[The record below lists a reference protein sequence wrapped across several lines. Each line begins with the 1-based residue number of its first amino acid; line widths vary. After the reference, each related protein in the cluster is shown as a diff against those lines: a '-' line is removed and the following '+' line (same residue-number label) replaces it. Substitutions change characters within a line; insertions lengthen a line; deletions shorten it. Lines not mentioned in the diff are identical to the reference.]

1 VVGSSTPVPELYFGQ
16 LVRFSVPTVPLPF
29 ISHLGDFYLVNFRT
43 HSVFFPRII
52 SLALLLILGSVLG
65 GCAGYVPAATP
76 ASGTQAA
83 LAVSPSSLNFS
94 TVVVGQTL
102 TQAIHVSNTSKSPIQ
117 LSSLK
122 VSDKDFV
129 ISGPSVPRTLLP
141 GTGLDYTLAFTPS
154 TAGSQTAS
162 VSIGNSATSA
172 PTTVSLAGVGA
183 KATAAVQLNP
193 NSVNF
198 GSLVLQS
205 TSTKSI
211 TLQNSGDVNVKI
223 SGVTVAGAG
232 FGFADLSP
240 GFSLSPNQTVTFQ
253 VWFKPTVKG
262 VASGTVSIIS
272 ANLASPATLGLSGSG
287 VTSTSSSPTPS
298 PTPAPTAH
306 TVHLSWAPSS
316 SAVVGYRVY
325 RGQVSGGPYP
335 NAVTSVDALSF
346 DDTTVADGNT
356 YYYVVTSVDSA
367 GEESA
372 YSNQASAA
380 VPNN

>member
-1 VVGSSTPVPELYFGQ
+1 
-16 LVRFSVPTVPLPF
+16 
-29 ISHLGDFYLVNFRT
+29 VNFRT
-43 HSVFFPRII
+43 HSIFFPGIF
-52 SLALLLILGSVLG
+52 SLAWLLILGSALG
-65 GCAGYVPAATP
+65 GCAGYVPAATTP
-76 ASGTQAA
+76 SSTQGA

-102 TQAIHVSNTSKSPIQ
+102 TQTIHVSNTGKSPIQ
-117 LSSLK
+117 LSSVK

-129 ISGPSVPRTLLP
+129 ISGPSVPRTILP
-141 GTGLDYTLAFTPS
+141 ATGLDYTLAFTPS

-172 PTTVSLAGVGA
+172 PTTVPLAGVGA

-198 GSLVLQS
+198 GSLVLQT

-211 TLQNSGDVNVKI
+211 SLQNSGDVNVKI

-272 ANLASPATLGLSGSG
+272 ANLSSPVTLGLSGSG
-287 VTSTSSSPTPS
+287 VTSSSPSPTPS
-298 PTPAPTAH
+298 PTPTAH

-316 SAVVGYRVY
+316 SAVSGYRVY

-335 NAVTSVDALSF
+335 NAVTSGDVLSF
-346 DDTTVADGNT
+346 DDTTVVDGNT
-356 YYYVVTSVDSA
+356 YYYVVTAVDSA
-367 GEESA
+367 GVEST
-372 YSNQASAA
+372 YSNQASAQ

>member
-1 VVGSSTPVPELYFGQ
+1 
-16 LVRFSVPTVPLPF
+16 
-29 ISHLGDFYLVNFRT
+29 VNFRI
-43 HSVFFPRII
+43 HSGFFPGIF

-65 GCAGYVPAATP
+65 GCAGYVPAATTP
-76 ASGTQAA
+76 TATQGA
-83 LAVSPSSLNFS
+83 LAVSPASLNFS

-102 TQAIHVSNTSKSPIQ
+102 TQTIHVSNTGKSPIQ

-129 ISGPSVPRTLLP
+129 ISGPSVPRTILP
-141 GTGLDYTLAFTPS
+141 STGLDYTLAFTPS

-162 VSIGNSATSA
+162 VSIGNSASSA
-172 PTTVSLAGVGA
+172 PTTVPLAGTGT

-198 GSLVLQS
+198 GSLVLQ
-205 TSTKSI
+205 TTGTKSI
-211 TLQNSGDVNVKI
+211 SLQNSGDVSVKI

-262 VASGTVSIIS
+262 VAAGTVSIIS
-272 ANLASPATLGLSGSG
+272 ANLSSPVTLGLSGSG
-287 VTSTSSSPTPS
+287 VTSTSPSPTPTPTPS
-298 PTPAPTAH
+298 PTPTAH

-316 SAVVGYRVY
+316 SAVTGYRVY

-346 DDTTVADGNT
+346 DDTTVVDGNT
-356 YYYVVTSVDSA
+356 YYYVVTAVDSA

-380 VPNN
+380 VPGN